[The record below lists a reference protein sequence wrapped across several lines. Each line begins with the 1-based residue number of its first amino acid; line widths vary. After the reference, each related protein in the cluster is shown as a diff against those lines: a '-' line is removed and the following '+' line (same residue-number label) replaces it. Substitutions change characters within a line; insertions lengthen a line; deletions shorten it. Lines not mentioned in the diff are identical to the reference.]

1 MKPKDVRV
9 LRVNCDHSE
18 GGKWRVHL
26 LEEEWNKLCES
37 YERIFQDRFDL
48 LTVETKEGM
57 LASEWVM
64 RTARAERE
72 CNDLRN
78 EVARLKQDAIAFRNA
93 CDSAEAALKQAL
105 NEYERVAE
113 ALGLADWAEG
123 QGICKVAPFEDVLAA
138 AREYQ
143 RLRGEVEELRWGNEM
158 ACENTPNPACE
169 CPGCA
174 TARERSDRN
183 ETGPSAWE
191 YRCEA
196 CGVSLADVEVGGKK
210 LPRVRRCDCCLPK
223 RTEVA

>member
-1 MKPKDVRV
+1 MADTNDETKENERNLRDLKPLRPKDARV
-9 LRVNCDHSE
+9 LRRSCDHSRS
-18 GGKWRVHL
+18 GVFRVHL
-26 LEEEWNKLCES
+26 TEDDWERIVAG
-37 YERIFQDRFDL
+37 YDRIFQDRYDL
-48 LTVETKEGM
+48 LTVESKEG
-57 LASEWVM
+57 LLSSEWLM

-78 EVARLKQDAIAFRNA
+78 EVARLKQDAVAFRQA

-169 CPGCA
+169 CPGCE
-174 TARERSDRN
+174 TARERATRGES
-183 ETGPSAWE
+183 GP
-191 YRCEA
+191 
-196 CGVSLADVEVGGKK
+196 
-210 LPRVRRCDCCLPK
+210 
-223 RTEVA
+223 